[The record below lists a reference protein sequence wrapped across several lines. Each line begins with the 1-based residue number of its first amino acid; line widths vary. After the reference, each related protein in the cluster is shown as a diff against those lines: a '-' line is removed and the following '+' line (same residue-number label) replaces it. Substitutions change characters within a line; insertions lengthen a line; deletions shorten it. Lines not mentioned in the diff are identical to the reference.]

1 MKWQQALAWP
11 LAVSLLGRILGTLL
25 LCHHPLAQHL
35 AQSQHPKHTC
45 VTDWLSRSLRDKPW
59 CLSGGNVSNS
69 SGVLEERPGWRG
81 GAGAGHA
88 HGKSWDKVGG
98 RRSESHLGPRTSI
111 SAELPSTCVFV
122 CAQKCTPNTNI
133 PAVRCA
139 WWPRAPQG
147 KPVSGRDCSEA
158 ARSQTGAS
166 QRQVRGRWSSRPQ
179 DRANRG
185 DELCYGLNWAPQN
198 SSECDCI

>member
-122 CAQKCTPNTNI
+122 CAQKCTPNTNV

-139 WWPRAPQG
+139 WWPRAPTG
-147 KPVSGRDCSEA
+147 KAGKWTRLLRGGSVTDRGIPETGEGSVELPTTGQ
-158 ARSQTGAS
+158 SQPG
-166 QRQVRGRWSSRPQ
+166 G
-179 DRANRG
+179 
-185 DELCYGLNWAPQN
+185 
-198 SSECDCI
+198 